1 MSWNLLRN
9 KGKYHRCCCVAVDY
23 FPIWLYGH
31 LLNENLQTI
40 RPTLYLLYTT
50 FSPYKT
56 LDWQAPM
63 PLNTTILLTEIQRPI
78 LPPLNSKVASAPLMV
93 SYSQIRC
100 ISLRVLQTL
109 KEFWVFC
116 SVNHLRGP
124 RSTLFV
130 SVFQGFAHCD
140 RPVSYYFGQWSTSF
154 RRSFLWSFLLLSLT
168 RIKQCL
174 PPSFNKNSTHHRVF
188 LRYSWA
194 V

>member
-1 MSWNLLRN
+1 MLTIFAVRFGENKLMLIISCGCILFLRVTWLFISKIVDSVSREQPQHRHLFFSKFVVRGTVWSSWQNRSLCAEEFSGGMSWNLLRN

-100 ISLRVLQTL
+100 IALRVCKLQMG
-109 KEFWVFC
+109 F
-116 SVNHLRGP
+116 SVP
-124 RSTLFV
+124 
-130 SVFQGFAHCD
+130 
-140 RPVSYYFGQWSTSF
+140 
-154 RRSFLWSFLLLSLT
+154 
-168 RIKQCL
+168 
-174 PPSFNKNSTHHRVF
+174 
-188 LRYSWA
+188 
-194 V
+194 